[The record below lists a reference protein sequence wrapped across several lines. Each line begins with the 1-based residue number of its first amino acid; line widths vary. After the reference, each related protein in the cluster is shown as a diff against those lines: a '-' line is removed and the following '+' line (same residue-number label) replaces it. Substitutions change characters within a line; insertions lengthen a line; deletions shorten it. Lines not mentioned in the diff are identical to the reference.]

1 MHRLAGITTWICVA
15 ALPACAC
22 AQSIGPGLLLEDSFE
37 ARPDAVNTGV
47 PIGTSLTVVDGNQTY
62 ATDNQVIEGLDIHGA
77 VVIDAHHVVLRN
89 SIVRGANPS
98 PVCTASEAH
107 NSSVIWVKA
116 GASATIEHVE
126 IAPTVATACLDGAW
140 ITATTLKAVNIH
152 GAVDGIKAYDDV
164 TVIDSFV
171 HDLASFASDPNQGG
185 GETHNDAVQTYEAN
199 QHIFVLRNS
208 LILTDDNNATY
219 QLTQDGGQIAADI
232 HIERNWLDGGGCTLN
247 FAHKVLDHLTGV
259 YVVGNRFGRGSF
271 YDCPILISTQTVL
284 SENSGNVWDDTGLPI
299 PPPQQHD

>member
-1 MHRLAGITTWICVA
+1 MRAFARITVWICIA
-15 ALPACAC
+15 AVPATPC
-22 AQSIGPGLLLEDSFE
+22 AQSIGPDLLHKDGFE
-37 ARPDAVNTGV
+37 AKPDASNTGV
-47 PIGTSLTVVDGNQTY
+47 QAGLPLALVNGDQTY
-62 ATDNQVIEGLDIHGA
+62 ALDNQVIEGKDIHGA
-77 VVIDAHHVVLRN
+77 VVITGHHVTFRN

-98 PVCTASEAH
+98 PVCTAAESH
-107 NSSVIWVKA
+107 NSSVVRVRA

-140 ITATTLKAVNIH
+140 ITATTMRAVNIQ

-199 QHIFVLRNS
+199 PHIFLLRNR
-208 LILTDDNNATY
+208 LILSADNNATY
-219 QLTQDGGQIAADI
+219 QLTQDGGQFAADI

-259 YVVGNRFGRGSF
+259 YVVDNRFGRGSF